1 MRPFRTTLVFGVLC
15 AGATFTMHVATG
27 GFYYRSLSLS
37 LLIWA
42 MTAVYGLLLCRWA
55 GKNPVSLFFPLLALL
70 LPVFALPCRPAFWIM
85 CLTVFGWIRSG
96 VCFPG
101 NLLKTFAAEL
111 PLTLGGGALIAV
123 FSPRTPLSWALAVW
137 MFFLIQSLFFAFF
150 QPAETPD
157 AFKIAVDPFESAR
170 AEAEKIIASNLYGK

>member
-1 MRPFRTTLVFGVLC
+1 MKPFRTTLVFGVLC
-15 AGATFTMHVATG
+15 AGATFIVHVATV
-27 GFYYRSLSLS
+27 GFYDRSLSLP

-42 MTAVYGLLLCRWA
+42 MMAVYAMLLCRWC
-55 GKNPVSLFFPLLALL
+55 GKNPASLFFPLLAFLL
-70 LPVFALPCRPAFWIM
+70 LVFVLPGRPALWIM

-101 NLLKTFAAEL
+101 SLFKTVAAEL

-123 FSPRTPLSWALAVW
+123 FSPRTPISWALAVW
-137 MFFLIQSLFFAFF
+137 MFFLIQSLYFVFF
-150 QPAETPD
+150 QPAEAPA
-157 AFKIAVDPFESAR
+157 AFKMPADPFEKAR